1 MLNFLEKH
9 KKVAVYLPLI
19 SFWLVL
25 LVATSLPSKDIPNI
39 KLNDKIEHLF
49 AYFILGFLFN
59 LALLVQNKFKFLKEK
74 AFSSTIVLL
83 GIYAVID
90 ELHQLFIPGRECSF
104 FDWSADIIGIVF
116 GVLVVYL
123 LLKKFN

>member
-9 KKVAVYLPLI
+9 KKIAVYFPLI
-19 SFWLVL
+19 AFWLVL
-25 LVATSLPSKDIPNI
+25 IIATSLPSKDIPNI
-39 KLNDKIEHLF
+39 KLNDKIEHLA

-59 LALLVQNKFKFLKEK
+59 LALLVQNKFKYLKEK
-74 AFSSTIVLL
+74 AFSSTIILL

-104 FDWSADIIGIVF
+104 FDWSADILGIVF
-116 GVLVVYL
+116 GVLIVSL
-123 LLKKFN
+123 LIKKFN